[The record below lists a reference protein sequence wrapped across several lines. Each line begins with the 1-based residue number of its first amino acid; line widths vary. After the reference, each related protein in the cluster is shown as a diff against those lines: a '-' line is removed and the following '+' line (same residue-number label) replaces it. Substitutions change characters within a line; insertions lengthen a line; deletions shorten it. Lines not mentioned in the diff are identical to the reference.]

1 MKCGQ
6 RWHVSLS
13 DRSFKRQHADHTF
26 SLVIAIATVT
36 SSAPRACFIS
46 LNPKVW
52 FPRSKAT
59 DMLWMSS
66 KLLLLKANEISVV
79 VTAVLPNLSW
89 QIQRILWGPRE
100 HDKLV
105 FGKDEQLLF
114 RKPNRLLKRNKS
126 RFWKTNQ
133 AFITLS
139 QVIEQWWT
147 QRYKM

>member
-1 MKCGQ
+1 MTCLPLKCGQ
-6 RWHVSLS
+6 RRHVSLS
-13 DRSFKRQHADHTF
+13 DGSFRRPHACHTV
-26 SLVIAIATVT
+26 SLVTVIATVT
-36 SSAPRACFIS
+36 SSAPTQSLLIS
-46 LNPKVW
+46 LSPKVG

-66 KLLLLKANEISVV
+66 KLLLLKANEISAV
-79 VTAVLPNLSW
+79 VTTVLPNLSW

-100 HDKLV
+100 HDKLG

-114 RKPNRLLKRNKS
+114 RKPDRLLQRNKS

-139 QVIEQWWT
+139 
-147 QRYKM
+147 